1 MEEKELQYEKADNGK
16 YGYVDGKGNWVI
28 EPKFDDAWR
37 FIGEFAKVELDG
49 KYGFIKTDGT
59 YLVEPQLD
67 EAGAFNE
74 GIAKVKLDGKWGIV
88 KADGTYL
95 AEPIY
100 NEIVGDLRDSGI
112 ILYSKDK
119 IKILQSGG
127 VLKEGKRIDYYIASC
142 QKLGPASF
150 LEASKDSC
158 DWKFVSW
165 ERRTGFDDEFYDE
178 LSKDEEFA
186 NWANS
191 LNLSSQE
198 EVGELLWVHAQ
209 VLTDMIKENQKPWD
223 YDEEAT
229 LLKFM
234 IQLYWQLKNI
244 YDLGLQNIRKGLGLP
259 EEEELYLNPEL
270 LSAYGKKFYKELEWG
285 FHMSNAESFPFK

>member
-1 MEEKELQYEKADNGK
+1 MAEKKLEPKEADNGK
-16 YGYVDGKGNWVI
+16 YGYVDEKGNWVI

-37 FIGEFAKVELDG
+37 FKEGFAKVELDG

-59 YLVEPQLD
+59 YLVEP
-67 EAGAFNE
+67 
-74 GIAKVKLDGKWGIV
+74 
-88 KADGTYL
+88 
-95 AEPIY
+95 IY
-100 NEIVGDLRDSGI
+100 IEVVGDLKDSGI

-142 QKLGPASF
+142 QKLGLVSF

-158 DWKFVSW
+158 EWKFISW
-165 ERRTGFDDEFYDE
+165 NRRIGFSDEDEFYDE
-178 LSKDEEFA
+178 LSKDKEFT

-198 EVGELLWVHAQ
+198 EVGELLWAHAQ

-229 LLKFM
+229 LLNLM

-244 YDLGLQNIRKGLGLP
+244 YDLGLQNIRKDLGLS

-285 FHMSNAESFPFK
+285 SNMSKAESFPFK